1 MRFAMA
7 PATRNLHV
15 PLPELLHAELRAAAE
30 RTGRPATELA
40 RAAID
45 RWLQEEKRAA
55 IRAEV
60 AAYAAAHAGTT
71 SDLDPALERA
81 GVESL
86 LAVNE
91 PTRRARRRK
100 ARRSR

>member
-1 MRFAMA
+1 
-7 PATRNLHV
+7 
-15 PLPELLHAELRAAAE
+15 
-30 RTGRPATELA
+30 
-40 RAAID
+40 
-45 RWLQEEKRAA
+45 
-55 IRAEV
+55 V